1 MWQKE
6 SKDPLKV
13 RELNDR
19 LMMAERAFADRDGLF
34 ERPWYKHLVSL
45 FMCAFGM
52 MKCCTSLGQAKL
64 LHPYGWPE
72 NPSMVSSSYA
82 QCYSCEALLKYSTLD
97 RGRDSTLVAI
107 LSRVK
112 FLFIYIY

>member
-1 MWQKE
+1 MWGKE

-45 FMCAFGM
+45 FHVCLRNGMNDKASLEM
-52 MKCCTSLGQAKL
+52 MKCTIEEAKGWSGSCSSPSHFLLGM
-64 LHPYGWPE
+64 
-72 NPSMVSSSYA
+72 NI
-82 QCYSCEALLKYSTLD
+82 
-97 RGRDSTLVAI
+97 DST
-107 LSRVK
+107 
-112 FLFIYIY
+112 